1 MGRYICKRLLQAI
14 LVIFLISV
22 FSYFLMY
29 LVPGDP
35 VYAVLGSDIT
45 REQYMEQY
53 YLMELDKPIVVRY
66 IHWLLKFLHG
76 DFGISYRYSVPVS
89 ELLAQRLPITMYLG
103 IISLIISVILGVLF
117 GTICGTHRGK
127 AADNILT
134 VLANL
139 GSVVPGFWLAAVG
152 MYLFSMKLKI
162 LPSFG
167 FSFPWSETGVL
178 TSIRQ
183 TILPVVCLSV
193 GAIAGMTRQMRSGM
207 LEVIRQDYIR
217 TARSKGLTESRV
229 VMSHA
234 MKNAIIP
241 VVTIIGLNLRNIV
254 SGAVTIE
261 TVFAI
266 PGMGSLLVN
275 SILSRDLPVIQ
286 ACILI
291 ISVVIAVSNLVVDIC
306 YGYLD
311 PRIRIQ

>member
-291 ISVVIAVSNLVVDIC
+291 ISVVVAVSNLVVDIC